1 MPLLALALAGGCRS
15 KGKPAPTTVSVDSGG
30 SLAAAVVPDAQ
41 AATPAWRTDPVFSAP
56 IAAARMAQ
64 GSVVAGLVAT
74 QKVIRVVGFP
84 DGKPSWT
91 TDVLPGVKWSEAAE
105 LGIQRAADG
114 VVVFWR
120 DSAVGPGGAAVF
132 LGPDGQMRDTPLE
145 VGSAVCTTVGG
156 IAWIAARPIPP
167 APEHAVHVLA
177 RAWGE
182 RAGHEVMTLSPDR
195 SPTLVCGTHSVFAL
209 ADGDDDLTVDVFVP
223 GSAAARRP
231 TLVIRN
237 SDFADEEREHESFTV
252 ADDLEIARVG
262 VGGSVATRTVMGDR
276 DASPW
281 RRLKHV
287 LSDEDDLV
295 AIDGQ
300 PQRSL
305 FVFTRDSDSACPTP
319 ESGGQRVRA
328 LDVDRATGA
337 DRLVELAPPDCQG
350 QRGPF
355 WIPAG
360 LAEARGP
367 IVAWVERGPGTGDR
381 KVPPISGLTYRVLGP
396 QGVRSGR
403 LSIAADALVDGD
415 CDDAACFAAALLR
428 EPGGDGMSPGPIAV
442 VTYP

>member
-15 KGKPAPTTVSVDSGG
+15 KAKPTPTTVSIEAAAP
-30 SLAAAVVPDAQ
+30 LAATLAADAQ
-41 AATPAWRTDPVFSAP
+41 AATLAWRTDPVFSAP
-56 IAAARMAQ
+56 IAATRTAQ

-84 DGKPSWT
+84 AGKPPWT
-91 TDVLPGVKWSEAAE
+91 TDVMPGVKWSEAAE

-114 VVVFWR
+114 VMVFWR
-120 DSAVGPGGAAVF
+120 EAAVGPAGTAVLLGA
-132 LGPDGQMRDTPLE
+132 DGHVREAQFE
-145 VGSAVCTTVGG
+145 VGSAVCTTADGV
-156 IAWIAARPIPP
+156 AWIAPRPVPP

-177 RAWGE
+177 RAWAE
-182 RAGHEVMTLSPDR
+182 RAGREVLTLSPER
-195 SPTLVCGTHSVFAL
+195 SPTLVCGAHAVFAL

-223 GSAAARRP
+223 GSTSARRP
-231 TLVIRN
+231 TLVMRN

-262 VGGSVATRTVMGDR
+262 VGGGVATRTVAGDR
-276 DASPW
+276 EPSAW

-287 LSDEDDLV
+287 LSDDDDLV
-295 AIDGQ
+295 AVDGQ

-305 FVFTRDSDSACPTP
+305 FVFTRDSDTACPTP

-337 DRLVELAPPDCQG
+337 DRLLELAPPDCQG

-360 LAEARGP
+360 LTAAGGP
-367 IVAWVERGPGTGDR
+367 IVAWVERGPGTGDK
-381 KVPPISGLTYRVLGP
+381 KVPPISGLAYRIVGSE
-396 QGVRSGR
+396 GVRSGR
-403 LSIAADALVDGD
+403 ISIAADALVDGD

-442 VTYP
+442 VSYP

>member
-15 KGKPAPTTVSVDSGG
+15 KAKPAPPTVNADSGDP
-30 SLAAAVVPDAQ
+30 LAGAVVSDAQ
-41 AATPAWRTDPVFSAP
+41 VATPAWRTDAVFSAP
-56 IAAARMAQ
+56 IAAARTAQ

-84 DGKPSWT
+84 DGKPPWT
-91 TDVLPGVKWSEAAE
+91 TDVLSGVRWSEAAE

-120 DSAVGPGGAAVF
+120 DPAVGPGGTAVL
-132 LGPDGQMRDTPLE
+132 LGPDGQARETPFE
-145 VGSAVCTTVGG
+145 VGSAVCTTAGG

-182 RAGHEVMTLSPDR
+182 RVGHEVMTLSPDR

-209 ADGDDDLTVDVFVP
+209 ADGDDDLTVDVFMP
-223 GSAAARRP
+223 GSASPRRP

-237 SDFADEEREHESFTV
+237 ADFADEEREHESFTV

-262 VGGSVATRTVMGDR
+262 VGGSVATRTVTGDR
-276 DASPW
+276 DPSGW

-295 AIDGQ
+295 VVDGQ

-305 FVFTRDSDSACPTP
+305 FVFTRDSDTACPTP

-328 LDVDRATGA
+328 LDVNRATGA

-360 LAEARGP
+360 LTEARGP
-367 IVAWVERGPGTGDR
+367 IVAWVERGPGTGDK
-381 KVPPISGLTYRVLGP
+381 KVPPISALAYRVMGP
-396 QGVRSGR
+396 EGVRSGR
-403 LSIAADALVDGD
+403 IAIAADALVDGD
-415 CDDAACFAAALLR
+415 CDDTACFAAALLR

-442 VTYP
+442 IPYP